1 MTRNEYS
8 IFRLIIALGI
18 LILISQH
25 VDAQDIQYKNETES
39 SNRHSI
45 NVELLGRTF
54 LFSSVNYEYAINTKF
69 SLGTGLGLVSL
80 QRGDITRNMN
90 GVPET
95 GRYLDLA
102 STQMIYGNYFVGS
115 DKHKLVLT
123 AGLTNFLISS
133 RNTYPSDTELSSEIN
148 IEWNAGLGYQYN
160 LEQLYFRLSGYVI
173 SLPEPSAWFPKYMPW
188 VGLSI
193 GYKL

>member
-1 MTRNEYS
+1 
-8 IFRLIIALGI
+8 
-18 LILISQH
+18 
-25 VDAQDIQYKNETES
+25 
-39 SNRHSI
+39 
-45 NVELLGRTF
+45 
-54 LFSSVNYEYAINTKF
+54 
-69 SLGTGLGLVSL
+69 
-80 QRGDITRNMN
+80 
-90 GVPET
+90 
-95 GRYLDLA
+95 
-102 STQMIYGNYFVGS
+102 MIYGNYFVGS

-160 LEQLYFRLSGYVI
+160 REQLYFRLSGYVI